1 LDPESNDLV
10 ALLVSIRYRLGERF
24 EMAGL
29 ELLWEVDEIPMLVWL
44 QASDALS
51 VLRLIQEAL
60 INALKHAKGSQVKV
74 APYPIKTM
82 LLLPLPT
89 TAAASKA
96 KPSKLAVA

>member
-1 LDPESNDLV
+1 VVDSLDPESNDLV
-10 ALLVSIRYRLGERF
+10 ALLASIRYRLGERF

-60 INALKHAKGSQVKV
+60 INALKHAKASQVKV
-74 APYPIKTM
+74 AP
-82 LLLPLPT
+82 
-89 TAAASKA
+89 
-96 KPSKLAVA
+96 